1 MANHDRPVFCSTSRL
16 TTTSLMDTPG
26 KKRPTRLERAF
37 AAGCMA
43 LLCIITFSNVLVRY
57 LTNASFAFTEEV
69 SVFLLLVL
77 TLLGSVSA
85 FAEGRHVRITL
96 LVDKLPAVG
105 KTICSLLEWAANVAM
120 FALLA
125 WSGYRMAF
133 DDFEFEV
140 TSPGLGLPQWLY
152 TAWLPL
158 LSAVIVIRLFLLALA
173 RRRKS
178 S

>member
-1 MANHDRPVFCSTSRL
+1 ME
-16 TTTSLMDTPG
+16 TPG
-26 KKRPTRLERAF
+26 NQRPARLERAF

-57 LTNASFAFTEEV
+57 LTNVSFAFTEEI

-77 TLLGSVSA
+77 TLVGSVSA
-85 FAEGRHVRITL
+85 FVEGRHVRITL
-96 LVDKLPAVG
+96 LVDKLPNAGKAV
-105 KTICSLLEWAANVAM
+105 CSCLEWSANVAM

-125 WSGYRMAF
+125 WTGYRMAM

-158 LSAVIVIRLFLLALA
+158 LSAVIVMRLLLLAQ
-173 RRRKS
+173 RRKPA
-178 S
+178 

>member
-1 MANHDRPVFCSTSRL
+1 MSAPLPESDAAERPDEPR
-16 TTTSLMDTPG
+16 SL
-26 KKRPTRLERAF
+26 RLEDWLTVAIM
-37 AAGCMA
+37 AALA
-43 LLCIITFSNVLVRY
+43 LITFANVLVRY

>member
-1 MANHDRPVFCSTSRL
+1 METSGNQRPA
-16 TTTSLMDTPG
+16 
-26 KKRPTRLERAF
+26 RLERAF

-43 LLCIITFSNVLVRY
+43 LLCLITFSNVLVRY
-57 LTNASFAFTEEV
+57 LTNVSFAFTEEV

-77 TLLGSVSA
+77 TLVGSVSA
-85 FAEGRHVRITL
+85 FLEGRHVRITL
-96 LVDKLPAVG
+96 LVDKLPNAGKAV
-105 KTICSLLEWAANVAM
+105 CSCLEWSANVAM

-125 WSGYRMAF
+125 WTGYRMAM

-158 LSAVIVIRLFLLALA
+158 LSALIVMRLFLLA
-173 RRRKS
+173 RRRKPA
-178 S
+178 

>member
-1 MANHDRPVFCSTSRL
+1 MRYPLQASKANIATLAAHSRN
-16 TTTSLMDTPG
+16 
-26 KKRPTRLERAF
+26 EQ
-37 AAGCMA
+37 MA
-43 LLCIITFSNVLVRY
+43 LPT
-57 LTNASFAFTEEV
+57 A
-69 SVFLLLVL
+69 
-77 TLLGSVSA
+77 
-85 FAEGRHVRITL
+85 
-96 LVDKLPAVG
+96 G
-105 KTICSLLEWAANVAM
+105 KAICSFIEWAANVAM

-125 WSGYRMAF
+125 WSGYRMAL

>member
-1 MANHDRPVFCSTSRL
+1 
-16 TTTSLMDTPG
+16 
-26 KKRPTRLERAF
+26 
-37 AAGCMA
+37 
-43 LLCIITFSNVLVRY
+43 
-57 LTNASFAFTEEV
+57 
-69 SVFLLLVL
+69 
-77 TLLGSVSA
+77 
-85 FAEGRHVRITL
+85 
-96 LVDKLPAVG
+96 
-105 KTICSLLEWAANVAM
+105 M

>member
-1 MANHDRPVFCSTSRL
+1 
-16 TTTSLMDTPG
+16 MDTPG
-26 KKRPTRLERAF
+26 KKKPARLERAL

-43 LLCIITFSNVLVRY
+43 LLCIITFSNVVVRY
-57 LTNASFAFTEEV
+57 LTNISFAFTEEI
-69 SVFLLLVL
+69 SVFLLLGL

-96 LVDKLPAVG
+96 LIDKLPNAG
-105 KTICSLLEWAANVAM
+105 KAICSCLEWSANVVM

-125 WSGYRMAF
+125 WTGCRMAM

-158 LSAVIVIRLFLLALA
+158 LSALIVLRLFLLLLA
-173 RRRKS
+173 RRRNTA
-178 S
+178 